1 MAGHENMSRIWH
13 TKYGTRRVRN
23 DPPTLAEAIAAAR
36 GLTEDVAQQVEIAAS
51 LMDLPPEQV
60 RSEVLKAARP
70 RKDVNTIAFVG
81 SPGAPRAVVV
91 ERRPS
96 RRPGAG
102 KSFGR

>member
-1 MAGHENMSRIWH
+1 MAGCNSMSSVWH

-36 GLTEDVAQQVEIAAS
+36 GLTDDAAQQIEIAAS
-51 LMDLPPEQV
+51 LIDLPLEQV
-60 RSEVLKAARP
+60 RAEVLKAGRP

-81 SPGAPRAVVV
+81 SAGAPRAVVV

-102 KSFGR
+102 RSFGR